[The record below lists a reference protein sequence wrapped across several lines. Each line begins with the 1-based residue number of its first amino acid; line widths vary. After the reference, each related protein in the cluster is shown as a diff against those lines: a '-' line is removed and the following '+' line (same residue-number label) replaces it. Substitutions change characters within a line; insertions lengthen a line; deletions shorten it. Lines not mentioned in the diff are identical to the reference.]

1 MNAQDL
7 RALVEDAT
15 NSYASVDI
23 DYKKHLLDYGVGLL
37 VGQLSVIGFLL
48 QNHTTQNLLRS
59 LTTKIPYLIMLTL
72 TFLSIAFSILAKRIQ
87 RDYQKNMMY
96 SHQYR
101 AMANPGVNVTIEGI
115 DRPPQDSDMEN
126 ASTHV
131 RKAITLEKW
140 MKRAFS
146 ISELF
151 LITALVAA
159 MVFVFI
165 LVIKL

>member
-1 MNAQDL
+1 
-7 RALVEDAT
+7 
-15 NSYASVDI
+15 
-23 DYKKHLLDYGVGLL
+23 
-37 VGQLSVIGFLL
+37 
-48 QNHTTQNLLRS
+48 
-59 LTTKIPYLIMLTL
+59 
-72 TFLSIAFSILAKRIQ
+72 
-87 RDYQKNMMY
+87 
-96 SHQYR
+96 
-101 AMANPGVNVTIEGI
+101 
-115 DRPPQDSDMEN
+115 MEN